1 MPPDR
6 GVNLRA
12 FLANEV
18 AAEGEIKRRA
28 AVRGQPAR
36 DCFWRSFEKNHT
48 FEGLVLCCPRISSS
62 DQWNQG
68 GEGRRKKNLKGGEH
82 GLENCDVGTDTRPTA
97 SFLYFWKAFTW
108 FLQKTEAS
116 PSFCSYIKPH
126 ITQLKTHS
134 LPPSLPLS
142 VCLLICWVC
151 SDSKKHQAG
160 GRKKKTQ
167 HQLWSVSWIQQNLS
181 SENVNP
187 LVHFG
192 AVLAPKQGS
201 GIQTRPPSPPP
212 SHYSNLLALPPLFL
226 GGTCDLPVTL
236 QPNQTLLC
244 GWVDIFRRISR

>member
-68 GEGRRKKNLKGGEH
+68 GEGRRKKKSKGGR
-82 GLENCDVGTDTRPTA
+82 TRAGELWCWDGHETNG
-97 SFLYFWKAFTW
+97 FFFFYFWKAFTW

-134 LPPSLPLS
+134 LPPCLPLS
-142 VCLLICWVC
+142 LCVLICWVC

-160 GRKKKTQ
+160 GREKKKTQ
-167 HQLWSVSWIQQNLS
+167 HQLWSVSGIQQNLS

-192 AVLAPKQGS
+192 AVLAPKQGG

-212 SHYSNLLALPPLFL
+212 SHY
-226 GGTCDLPVTL
+226 
-236 QPNQTLLC
+236 
-244 GWVDIFRRISR
+244 